1 MPEVIGYAAGAFD
14 MFHIGHLNLLR
25 NAAAR
30 CDQLIAGVVSD
41 ELILARKD
49 QLPVVPLAERLEIVA
64 RIEYVDI
71 AVVEDRES
79 KLDMWHDLRFSTLF
93 KGDDWRGSRKG
104 EQLCRD
110 FAATGVEIVYLP
122 YTAHTSSTLLR
133 SFVEGRAVPHVS

>member
-1 MPEVIGYAAGAFD
+1 MSEVVGYAAGAFD

-30 CDQLIAGVVSD
+30 CDRLIAGVVSD

-49 QLPVVPLAERLEIVA
+49 RLPVVPLVERLEIVS

-71 AVVEDRES
+71 AVVEDRDS
-79 KLDMWHDLRFSTLF
+79 KLDMWGDLRFTALF
-93 KGDDWRGSRKG
+93 KGDDWRGSVKG
-104 EQLCRD
+104 EELERD
-110 FAATGVEIVYLP
+110 FAHTGVEIVYLP

-133 SFVEGRAVPHVS
+133 SYVEGRAVPHVS